1 MPLTVFIISQRL
13 RKVNTFFTFF
23 MKINQIRP
31 QERVFTEGL
40 SSIALKP
47 KILYYTGKIPKN
59 RVFTV
64 AIVGARKYTSYGEE
78 VAYRAAYECAK
89 AGMVVI
95 SGLAHGID
103 SIAHRG
109 ALDAGGVTLAVL
121 GTPIDRIYPR
131 QHIGLAREII
141 ASGGA
146 IISEYGPGDVGGGSG
161 ETGGLRFLARNRLI
175 SGLSDAVLV
184 AEAAEHS
191 GSLNTASH
199 ALEQGRDLYAAPAD
213 ITRVNS
219 AGCNQ
224 LIKKGAEPYLKPSDL
239 IEPYAT
245 RLASGENIW
254 GKVDVA
260 ATSSSKKKLRQ
271 KSFFGGSPLEKQIV
285 ELISKGMR
293 DGDEI
298 IERLGISA
306 QEFNQAITMLEIR
319 DIVKGLGM
327 NQWMLK

>member
-1 MPLTVFIISQRL
+1 MPLTISIIAL
-13 RKVNTFFTFF
+13 RFKKVNTFFTFF

-31 QERVFTEGL
+31 LEGKYTEVL

-47 KILYYTGKIPKN
+47 KILYYTGKIPEK

-64 AIVGARKYTSYGEE
+64 AIVGARKNTSYGEE

-89 AGMVVI
+89 AGMIVV
-95 SGLAHGID
+95 SGLACGID

-109 ALDAGGVTLAVL
+109 ALDAGGVTIAIL
-121 GTPIDRIYPR
+121 GTPIDQIYPR
-131 QHIGLAREII
+131 RHVGLAHEIME
-141 ASGGA
+141 AGGA
-146 IISEYGPGDVGGGSG
+146 IISEYGPGDTGGGHG
-161 ETGGLRFLARNRLI
+161 ETGGARFLARNRLI

-199 ALEQGRDLYAAPAD
+199 ALEQGRELYAAPAD
-213 ITRVNS
+213 ITRVTS

-224 LIKKGAEPYLKPSDL
+224 LIKKGAEPYLRPADILERFFPPKKP
-239 IEPYAT
+239 
-245 RLASGENIW
+245 
-254 GKVDVA
+254 
-260 ATSSSKKKLRQ
+260 RQ
-271 KSFFGGSPLEKQIV
+271 RSFFGGSPLEKRIV
-285 ELISKGMR
+285 EAISSGIR

-298 IERLGISA
+298 IAKLGISA
-306 QEFNQAITMLEIR
+306 SEFNQAITMLEIR

-327 NQWMLK
+327 NRWMLK